1 MDKGMAHERTA
12 TRTVTAPRPVQAQ
25 AQAAAGRPK
34 LNPDEKVLVW
44 PYLVRIEFIAALLF
58 LLLLSLMAV
67 FIDAPLAPLANPDV
81 TPNPAKAPWY
91 FLGLQELLLHMDKAL
106 AGVIVPG
113 AVLLGLAALPYI
125 DVRRKGTGIWFH
137 SKRGVPITLF
147 SFFYTAAWNVSLILI
162 DEFLPV
168 PGEAGAH
175 GIGPIV
181 KYWLSNARDAGW
193 LFGVSDRVIN
203 AIAGWIVPTFIM
215 LFIPASLVLIL
226 RRRWQADTREAAM
239 GLFTFFVASFLVLT
253 IVGTAFRGPGM
264 RLMWPWEV
272 GAANH

>member
-1 MDKGMAHERTA
+1 MATTEPRAQTRPAAAERPARQT
-12 TRTVTAPRPVQAQ
+12 QAG
-25 AQAAAGRPK
+25 AARAAAGTQ
-34 LNPDEKVLVW
+34 NPMEKVLVW

-58 LLLLSLMAV
+58 LFLLSLMAV

-125 DVRRKGTGIWFH
+125 DVRRKGTGIWFY
-137 SKRGVPITLF
+137 SRKGVPITLF
-147 SFFYTAAWNVSLILI
+147 SFAYTTVWNVALILI
-162 DEFLPV
+162 DEYLPV

-181 KYWLSNARDAGW
+181 KYWLHNLQRAGWPGLSDAFINTVAGW
-193 LFGVSDRVIN
+193 L
-203 AIAGWIVPTFIM
+203 VPSFIM
-215 LFIPASLVLIL
+215 LLIPASLVLIL
-226 RRRWQADTREAAM
+226 RRRWQADTREAAI
-239 GLFTFFVASFLVLT
+239 GLFSFFVASFLVLT

-264 RLMWPWEV
+264 KLMWPWEIPP
-272 GAANH
+272 ANH

>member
-1 MDKGMAHERTA
+1 MVAMATP
-12 TRTVTAPRPVQAQ
+12 VTQTQARPVTRPAR
-25 AQAAAGRPK
+25 AAGAGAPSTTGSP
-34 LNPDEKVLVW
+34 NPMEKVLVW

-58 LLLLSLMAV
+58 LLLLSVMAV

-113 AVLLGLAALPYI
+113 AVLLGLAALPYL
-125 DVRRKGTGIWFH
+125 DVRRKGTGVWFY
-137 SKRGVPITLF
+137 SPRGVAITVL
-147 SFFYTAAWNVSLILI
+147 SFVYTSLWNVALILI
-162 DEFLPV
+162 DEYLPV

-175 GIGPIV
+175 GIGPIIR
-181 KYWLSNARDAGW
+181 YWLRNLQAAGWPLSDQLISVVAGW
-193 LFGVSDRVIN
+193 L
-203 AIAGWIVPTFIM
+203 VPSFIM
-215 LFIPASLVLIL
+215 LLIPASLVLLL
-226 RRRWQADTREAAM
+226 RRRWHADTREQAI

-264 RLMWPWEV
+264 ALMWPWEIPP
-272 GAANH
+272 ANH

>member
-1 MDKGMAHERTA
+1 MATPETQ
-12 TRTVTAPRPVQAQ
+12 TQARS
-25 AQAAAGRPK
+25 ARAAGRGAQATASSP
-34 LNPDEKVLVW
+34 NPMEKVLVW

-58 LLLLSLMAV
+58 LLLLSVMAV

-125 DVRRKGTGIWFH
+125 DVRRKGTGVWFY
-137 SKRGVPITLF
+137 SPRGVPITVF
-147 SFFYTAAWNVSLILI
+147 SFVYTSIWNVALILL
-162 DEFLPV
+162 DEYLPV

-175 GIGPIV
+175 GIGPII
-181 KYWLSNARDAGW
+181 KYWLHNLQAAGW
-193 LFGVSDRVIN
+193 PLGDGLIN
-203 AIAGWIVPTFIM
+203 AVTGWLVPSFIM
-215 LFIPASLVLIL
+215 LLIPASLMLIVK
-226 RRRWQADTREAAM
+226 RRWQADTREQAIA
-239 GLFTFFVASFLVLT
+239 LFTFFVASFAVLT

-264 RLMWPWEV
+264 VLMWPWEIPP
-272 GAANH
+272 ANH